1 MLDIA
6 QISPKMTCAWRDHV
20 NYGDIVSF
28 RFPFDASGQ
37 SEQPKAR
44 PCLILEVEMH
54 NGLRYALLAVGTT
67 SHRRSH
73 VNQEIHVRRQ
83 AEYEPAR
90 LDEPTRFIGA
100 RRLLVPLTHSGFV
113 VSSVTH
119 SPVLGRLDGQPFED
133 MNAVRGR
140 IHALRDMHTASRR
153 RRSGYPRRGRAAGRD
168 FSVELRPPL
177 RPAAGIAGDRS

>member
-1 MLDIA
+1 MFDITKFN
-6 QISPKMTCAWRDHV
+6 PKMTCAWRDHV
-20 NYGDIVSF
+20 SHGGIVSF
-28 RFPFDASGQ
+28 RFPFNVNGQ
-37 SEQPKAR
+37 TEQPKV
-44 PCLILEVEMH
+44 PPGLILEIEVH
-54 NGLRYALLAVGTT
+54 NGQSYALLAVGTA

-100 RRLLVPLTHSGFV
+100 RRPLVPLTHSGFV